1 MSQDFWSQLKTFL
14 GSVNINLWL
23 DYKTI
28 CFGTDGAKK
37 SETLINFIIISAKH
51 FIFKCKYL
59 KIVPNITFYKIFLKK
74 RMEIEKCIAFEKDK
88 IEQHTLK
95 WQKLIPVNL

>member
-1 MSQDFWSQLKTFL
+1 MSQEFWSHLKTFL
-14 GSVNINLWL
+14 ESVNINVWL

-28 CFGTDGAKK
+28 CFGTDGAKI

-51 FIFKCKYL
+51 YIFKCKYL
-59 KIVPNITFYKIFLKK
+59 KIVPNITFYKIFLNK

-95 WQKLIPVNL
+95 WQKLTAVNL